1 MSIHRSSQPGLERT
15 MRIGSPGLV
24 AHGSYSFA
32 HPVHNSAI
40 PIQYKQFSQKVKAF
54 FGELVIY
61 FIHMNTPCTYYF
73 YPIKLNQI
81 FH

>member
-32 HPVHNSAI
+32 HPIHNSAI
-40 PIQYKQFSQKVKAF
+40 PIQYKQFSQKLRRF
-54 FGELVIY
+54 LGTCHLFY
-61 FIHMNTPCTYYF
+61 TYEYPLYILF